1 MAAVRVALASF
12 SGVPPQFDD
21 DRRLVE
27 ALGEAGVDAT
37 VVCWEEP
44 GADWRSYDAVVIRST
59 WNYARRRDAF
69 LRWCDT
75 IGDRLHNSPALVRW
89 NSDKHYLRDL
99 GAAGIPVV
107 DTAYVDPG
115 EPLPGLDGEVVV
127 KPAISA
133 GGRDSGRFGPA
144 THGLARDL
152 VQSIHAGGRTA
163 MLQPFQ
169 ATVDEVGETA
179 VVCIDGE
186 PVHALRKR
194 AVLRPDEVAPIRDDA
209 VGAAEAM
216 YDPTLVLAGEAG
228 DDELELARR
237 VVAEVGERFHY
248 VPLYGRVDMIRGRDG
263 APMLLELEAI
273 EPAFYLDQVPATAAV
288 AAAAISAR
296 AGG

>member
-12 SGVPPQFDD
+12 SGVPPQFGD

-37 VVCWEEP
+37 VVPWEEP
-44 GADWRSYDAVVIRST
+44 GADWGSYDAVVIRST

-69 LRWCDT
+69 LRWCDS

-99 GAAGIPVV
+99 DAAGIPVV

-152 VQSIHAGGRTA
+152 VESIHAGGRTA

-169 ATVDEVGETA
+169 ASVDEAGRDRGAVHRRRARARTA
-179 VVCIDGE
+179 Q
-186 PVHALRKR
+186 
-194 AVLRPDEVAPIRDDA
+194 
-209 VGAAEAM
+209 
-216 YDPTLVLAGEAG
+216 
-228 DDELELARR
+228 ARR
-237 VVAEVGERFHY
+237 
-248 VPLYGRVDMIRGRDG
+248 
-263 APMLLELEAI
+263 
-273 EPAFYLDQVPATAAV
+273 
-288 AAAAISAR
+288 AAAGR
-296 AGG
+296 GGADP